1 MSFEQRGQ
9 NYLAVHSYGE
19 FIEEPQN
26 IRLWVAVT
34 LTYCY
39 SLTTPSAELDSV
51 TLAAQTGGFF
61 AMSTAAVT
69 YDDLFSSRMSD
80 EALEAAGGMSA
91 AAQAGASLYTSYDA
105 SGCTC

>member
-1 MSFEQRGQ
+1 M
-9 NYLAVHSYGE
+9 
-19 FIEEPQN
+19 
-26 IRLWVAVT
+26 VAVT

-39 SLTTPSAELDSV
+39 PLTTPSAELDSV
-51 TLAAQTGGFF
+51 TLAAQTEGNL